1 MANISSTISLR
12 SILEKDK
19 LNRTNF
25 LDWFSRLR
33 IVLTQQRKLYVL
45 DEPIPKEPAKD
56 APKVQMDAYEKHLND
71 SLEVS
76 NLMLETMVP
85 ELRKDLERLMPFE
98 MFRRLREMFQQ

>member
-1 MANISSTISLR
+1 MANVSSTFLLR

-25 LDWFSRLR
+25 LDWFFKLR
-33 IVLTQQRKLYVL
+33 IILTQQRKLYVL

-56 APKVQMDAYEKHLND
+56 TPKVQKNAYKKHFDD

-76 NLMLETMVP
+76 YLMLDTMVP
-85 ELRKDLERLMPFE
+85 EMQKDL
-98 MFRRLREMFQQ
+98 

>member
-1 MANISSTISLR
+1 MATISSTISLR

-25 LDWFSRLR
+25 LVWFFKLR

-56 APKVQMDAYEKHLND
+56 APKVQKDAYEKHLND

-76 NLMLETMVP
+76 YLMLETMVQSC
-85 ELRKDLERLMPFE
+85 KKTWKG
-98 MFRRLREMFQQ
+98 